1 MLSWG
6 KHPRS
11 LQIRGAMEGDPVLGL
26 DEHILVKFLGDEK
39 NQGSSSLVPFDVFLF
54 VCILVFVFGL
64 SFKSHG
70 I

>member
-1 MLSWG
+1 
-6 KHPRS
+6 
-11 LQIRGAMEGDPVLGL
+11 MEGDPVLGL

-39 NQGSSSLVPFDVFLF
+39 NQGSSSLVPFDVLLF